1 MVQQHAL
8 LSVVGPA
15 VVVVLVVC
23 VACDVVMPHTSPCV
37 QHYWL
42 MMVKNNQEEAEA
54 AHNKKNW

>member
-15 VVVVLVVC
+15 VVVVLVVF
-23 VACDVVMPHTSPCV
+23 VACDVVMPHTSLCV

-42 MMVKNNQEEAEA
+42 MTVKNNQDEEAV
-54 AHNKKNW
+54 HNKKNW